1 MELRHLRY
9 YIVVAEQL
17 HFGRAA
23 KLLNISQPPLSNQI
37 KHLEEEIGVQLLIRN
52 NKEVRITPAGQH
64 FLEAAKNCIT
74 TLDKE
79 IAFTQR
85 IAQGKEGAIS
95 IGFSGTM
102 SFHLIPS
109 IVKDFKRSHPGID
122 IRLQQL
128 TTHNQVIGLI
138 HGTIDVGFLV
148 APVLD
153 KRIDNITILEEHFVA
168 CLPKSHPLATCS
180 QIIDVSKL
188 CDENWVM
195 TPREAG
201 HGYYDAIM
209 SLCKEQNFIP
219 NVIQTAQEQ
228 QTLVALVAA
237 EIGVTLLPHSATYI
251 KNDHVVYKEINS
263 DVKKISAMAWNSSL
277 LTDAARFFI
286 QYIEEKINEG
296 TIEEPTVPEHPEL
309 SFRKDQD

>member
-85 IAQGKEGAIS
+85 IAQGKEGTIS

-128 TTHNQVIGLI
+128 TTHNQVVGLI
-138 HGTIDVGFLV
+138 HGTIDIGFLV
-148 APVLD
+148 VPVLD
-153 KRIDNITILEEHFVA
+153 KRINNITILEEHFVA

-180 QIIDVSKL
+180 QVIDVSKL

-209 SLCKEQNFIP
+209 SLCKEQGFIP

-263 DVKKISAMAWNSSL
+263 DVKKVSAMAWNSSL

-286 QYIEEKINEG
+286 QYIEEKIDEG
-296 TIEEPTVPEHPEL
+296 TIEEPTVPEHP
-309 SFRKDQD
+309 

>member
-17 HFGRAA
+17 HFGRAS

-37 KHLEEEIGVQLLIRN
+37 KHLEEELGVQLLIRN

-64 FLEAAKNCIT
+64 FLQAAKQCIAN
-74 TLDKE
+74 LDKE
-79 IAFTQR
+79 IEFTQR
-85 IAQGKEGAIS
+85 IAQGKEGSIS

-102 SFHLIPS
+102 SFHLIPA
-109 IVKDFKRSHPGID
+109 IVKDFKKNHPGID

-128 TTHNQVIGLI
+128 TTYNQIVGLI

-148 APVLD
+148 SPVSD
-153 KRIDNITILEEHFVA
+153 KRIDNITILEERFVA
-168 CLPKSHPLATCS
+168 CLPKSHPLATTRHAV
-180 QIIDVSKL
+180 DVSQL

-195 TPREAG
+195 TPRQAG
-201 HGYYDAIM
+201 HGYYDAVI
-209 SLCKEQNFIP
+209 SLCKDQGFMP

-263 DVKKISAMAWNSSL
+263 NVKKVSSMAWNANL
-277 LTDAARFFI
+277 LTDTARFFI
-286 QYIEEKINEG
+286 KYIEESIQKG
-296 TIEEPTVPEHPEL
+296 TIENLITPEH
-309 SFRKDQD
+309 F

>member
-9 YIVVAEQL
+9 YIIVAEQL

-37 KHLEEEIGVQLLIRN
+37 KNLEEEIGVQLLIRN

-64 FLEAAKNCIT
+64 FLEAARTCIA

-85 IAQGKEGAIS
+85 IAQGKEGSIS

-128 TTHNQVIGLI
+128 TTHNQIVGLI

-148 APVLD
+148 SPVSD

-168 CLPKSHPLATCS
+168 CLPKSHSLATTN
-180 QIIDVSKL
+180 QEVDVSKL
-188 CDENWVM
+188 SNENWVM

-209 SLCKEQNFIP
+209 ALCKEHGFKP

-237 EIGVTLLPHSATYI
+237 EMGVTLLPHSATYI
-251 KNDHVVYKEINS
+251 KNDHVVYKSINS
-263 DVKKISAMAWNSSL
+263 DVQKVSSMAWNSNL
-277 LTDAARFFI
+277 LTDTARFFI
-286 QYIEEKINEG
+286 QYIESKINEG
-296 TIEEPTVPEHPEL
+296 TIEKPIVPKTYLL
-309 SFRKDQD
+309 S

>member
-9 YIVVAEQL
+9 FIVVAEQL

-37 KHLEEEIGVQLLIRN
+37 KHLEEEMGVQLLIRN
-52 NKEVRITPAGQH
+52 NKEVKITPAGQH
-64 FLEAAKNCIT
+64 FLEAARACISN
-74 TLDKE
+74 LDKE
-79 IAFTQR
+79 IEFTQR

-102 SFHLIPS
+102 SFHLIPT
-109 IVKDFKRSHPGID
+109 IVKDFKRHHPGVD

-128 TTHNQVIGLI
+128 TTYDQIVGLI
-138 HGTIDVGFLV
+138 HGTIDIGFLV
-148 APVLD
+148 SPVAD
-153 KRIDNITILEEHFVA
+153 KRIESLVILEERFIA
-168 CLPKSHPLATCS
+168 CLPKNHHLADTDHV
-180 QIIDVSKL
+180 IDVSVL

-195 TPREAG
+195 TPRSAG

-209 SLCKEQNFIP
+209 SLCKDHGFMP

-237 EIGVTLLPHSATYI
+237 EMGITLLPHSAKYI
-251 KNDHVVYKEINS
+251 KNEHVVYKDISS
-263 DVKKISAMAWNSSL
+263 DIKKISSMAWNPNL
-277 LTDAARFFI
+277 LTDTAGFFI
-286 QYIEEKINEG
+286 QYIKQGLKAG
-296 TIEEPTVPEHPEL
+296 TIEQPSVPTDVKMD
-309 SFRKDQD
+309 RD

>member
-64 FLEAAKNCIT
+64 FLQAARSCIM

-85 IAQGKEGAIS
+85 IAQGKEGIIS

-109 IVKDFKRSHPGID
+109 IVKDFKRNHPGID

-128 TTHNQVIGLI
+128 TTHNQVVGLI

-153 KRIDNITILEEHFVA
+153 KRIDNITILEERFVA
-168 CLPKSHPLATCS
+168 CLPKSHALANCNH
-180 QIIDVSKL
+180 IIDVSKL

-201 HGYYDAIM
+201 HGYHDAIM
-209 SLCKEQNFIP
+209 SLCKEHHFIP

-237 EIGVTLLPHSATYI
+237 EMGVTLLPHSATYI

-263 DVKKISAMAWNSSL
+263 DIKKVSAMAWNASL
-277 LTDAARFFI
+277 LTDAARYFI
-286 QYIEEKINEG
+286 QYIEEKIHEG
-296 TIEEPTVPEHPEL
+296 TIEETTVPEHP
-309 SFRKDQD
+309 

>member
-64 FLEAAKNCIT
+64 FLGAARNCIT

-85 IAQGKEGAIS
+85 IAQGKEGSIS

-128 TTHNQVIGLI
+128 TTHNQVVGLI

-153 KRIDNITILEEHFVA
+153 KRINNITILEENFVA

-180 QIIDVSKL
+180 QVIDVSKL

-201 HGYYDAIM
+201 HGYHDAIM
-209 SLCKEQNFIP
+209 SLCTEHGFIP

-237 EIGVTLLPHSATYI
+237 EMGVTLLPHSATYI

-263 DVKKISAMAWNSSL
+263 DVKKISAMAWNSNL
-277 LTDAARFFI
+277 LTDTARFFI
-286 QYIEEKINEG
+286 QYIEEKIHEG
-296 TIEEPTVPEHPEL
+296 TIEDPTVPDHP
-309 SFRKDQD
+309 

>member
-23 KLLNISQPPLSNQI
+23 KLLNISQPPLSTQI

-128 TTHNQVIGLI
+128 TTHNQIVGLI

-180 QIIDVSKL
+180 QVIDVSKL

-237 EIGVTLLPHSATYI
+237 EVGVTLLPHSATYI
-251 KNDHVVYKEINS
+251 KNDHVVYKEVNS
-263 DVKKISAMAWNSSL
+263 DVKKVSAMAWNSSL

-296 TIEEPTVPEHPEL
+296 TIEELTVPE
-309 SFRKDQD
+309 

>member
-37 KHLEEEIGVQLLIRN
+37 KNLEEEIGVQLLIRN

-64 FLEAAKNCIT
+64 FLEAARKCIA

-85 IAQGKEGAIS
+85 IAQGKEGSIS

-128 TTHNQVIGLI
+128 TTHNQIVGLI
-138 HGTIDVGFLV
+138 HGTIDIGFLV
-148 APVLD
+148 SPIAD

-168 CLPKSHPLATCS
+168 CLPKSHSLATTN
-180 QIIDVSKL
+180 QEVDVSEL
-188 CDENWVM
+188 SNENWVM

-209 SLCKEQNFIP
+209 ALCKNQGFKP

-237 EIGVTLLPHSATYI
+237 EMGVTLLPYSATYI
-251 KNDHVVYKEINS
+251 KNDHVVYKAINS
-263 DVKKISAMAWNSSL
+263 DVKKISSMAWNSNL
-277 LTDAARFFI
+277 LTDTARFFI
-286 QYIEEKINEG
+286 QYIETKIHEG
-296 TIEEPTVPEHPEL
+296 TIEKLTVPESNLL
-309 SFRKDQD
+309 S

>member
-64 FLEAAKNCIT
+64 FLEAARNCIT

-85 IAQGKEGAIS
+85 IAQGKEGSIS

-128 TTHNQVIGLI
+128 TTHNQVVGLI

-153 KRIDNITILEEHFVA
+153 KRISNITILEEHFVA

-180 QIIDVSKL
+180 QVIDVSKL
-188 CDENWVM
+188 CDESWVM

-209 SLCKEQNFIP
+209 SLCKEQDFVP
-219 NVIQTAQEQ
+219 NVIQTAQDQ

-237 EIGVTLLPHSATYI
+237 EMGVTLLPHSATYI
-251 KNDHVVYKEINS
+251 KNEHVVYKEINS
-263 DVKKISAMAWNSSL
+263 DIKKVSAMAWNSHL
-277 LTDAARFFI
+277 LTDTARFFI

-296 TIEEPTVPEHPEL
+296 TIEDPTVPEHT
-309 SFRKDQD
+309 

>member
-37 KHLEEEIGVQLLIRN
+37 KHLEEELGVQLLIRN

-64 FLEAAKNCIT
+64 FLEAAKQCIAN
-74 TLDKE
+74 LDKE
-79 IAFTQR
+79 VAFTQR
-85 IAQGKEGAIS
+85 VAQGKEGSIS

-102 SFHLIPS
+102 SFHLIPA
-109 IVKDFKRSHPGID
+109 IVKDFKKNHPGID

-128 TTHNQVIGLI
+128 TTYNQIVGLL

-148 APVLD
+148 SPVSD
-153 KRIDNITILEEHFVA
+153 KRIDNITILEERFVA
-168 CLPKSHPLATCS
+168 CLPKSHPLATAS
-180 QIIDVSKL
+180 HEVDVSQL

-201 HGYYDAIM
+201 HGYYDAVI
-209 SLCKEQNFIP
+209 SLCKGQGFMP

-237 EIGVTLLPHSATYI
+237 EMGVTLLPHSAIYI
-251 KNDHVVYKEINS
+251 KNDHVAYKEINS
-263 DVKKISAMAWNSSL
+263 NIKKVSSMAWNANL
-277 LTDAARFFI
+277 LTDTARFFI
-286 QYIEEKINEG
+286 QYIEDSIHKG
-296 TIEEPTVPEHPEL
+296 TIENLTAPEHP
-309 SFRKDQD
+309 

>member
-37 KHLEEEIGVQLLIRN
+37 KHLEEELGVQLLVRN

-64 FLEAAKNCIT
+64 FLEAAKQCIAN
-74 TLDKE
+74 LDKE

-85 IAQGKEGAIS
+85 IAQGKEGSIS

-102 SFHLIPS
+102 SFHLIPA
-109 IVKDFKRSHPGID
+109 IVKDFKKHHPGID

-128 TTHNQVIGLI
+128 TTYNQIVGLI

-148 APVLD
+148 SPVSD
-153 KRIDNITILEEHFVA
+153 KRIDNITILEERFVA
-168 CLPKSHPLATCS
+168 CLPKSHPLADACHAV
-180 QIIDVSKL
+180 DVSQL

-201 HGYYDAIM
+201 HGYYDAVI
-209 SLCKEQNFIP
+209 SLCKDQGFMP

-237 EIGVTLLPHSATYI
+237 EMGVTLLPHSATYI

-263 DVKKISAMAWNSSL
+263 NVKKVSSMAWNAHL
-277 LTDAARFFI
+277 LTDTARFFI
-286 QYIEEKINEG
+286 QYIEESINQG
-296 TIEEPTVPEHPEL
+296 TIENLTAPEH
-309 SFRKDQD
+309 F

>member
-23 KLLNISQPPLSNQI
+23 KLLNISQPPISNQI
-37 KHLEEEIGVQLLIRN
+37 KNLEEEIGVQLLIRN

-64 FLEAAKNCIT
+64 FLEAARKCIA

-85 IAQGKEGAIS
+85 IAQGKEGSIS

-109 IVKDFKRSHPGID
+109 VVKDFKRSHPGVD
-122 IRLQQL
+122 ISLQQL
-128 TTHNQVIGLI
+128 TTHNQLIGLI
-138 HGTIDVGFLV
+138 HGTIDIGFLV
-148 APVLD
+148 SPIAD
-153 KRIDNITILEEHFVA
+153 KRIDNITILEERFVA
-168 CLPKSHPLATCS
+168 CLPKSHSLATTS
-180 QIIDVSKL
+180 QVVDVSEL
-188 CDENWVM
+188 SDENWVM

-209 SLCKEQNFIP
+209 ALCKNQGFKP

-237 EIGVTLLPHSATYI
+237 EMGVTLLPYSATYI
-251 KNDHVVYKEINS
+251 KNDHVVYKAINS
-263 DVKKISAMAWNSSL
+263 DVKKISSMAWNSNL
-277 LTDAARFFI
+277 LTDTARFFI
-286 QYIEEKINEG
+286 QYIETKIHEG
-296 TIEEPTVPEHPEL
+296 TIEKLTVPESNLL
-309 SFRKDQD
+309 S

>member
-23 KLLNISQPPLSNQI
+23 KLLNISQPPLSTQI

-128 TTHNQVIGLI
+128 TTHNQIVGLI

-180 QIIDVSKL
+180 QVIDVSKL

-237 EIGVTLLPHSATYI
+237 EVGVTLLPHSATYI

-263 DVKKISAMAWNSSL
+263 DVKKVSAMAWNSSL

-296 TIEEPTVPEHPEL
+296 TIEEPTVPE
-309 SFRKDQD
+309 

>member
-37 KHLEEEIGVQLLIRN
+37 KHLEEELGVQLLVRN

-64 FLEAAKNCIT
+64 FLEAAKQCIAN
-74 TLDKE
+74 LDKE

-85 IAQGKEGAIS
+85 IAQGKEGSIS

-102 SFHLIPS
+102 SFHLIPA
-109 IVKDFKRSHPGID
+109 IVKDFKKHHPGID

-128 TTHNQVIGLI
+128 TTYNQIVGLI

-148 APVLD
+148 SPVSD
-153 KRIDNITILEEHFVA
+153 KRIDNITILEERFVA
-168 CLPKSHPLATCS
+168 CLPKGHPLADACHAV
-180 QIIDVSKL
+180 DVSQL

-201 HGYYDAIM
+201 HGYYDAVI
-209 SLCKEQNFIP
+209 SLCKDQGFMP

-237 EIGVTLLPHSATYI
+237 EMGVTLLPHSATYI

-263 DVKKISAMAWNSSL
+263 NVKKVSSMAWNAHL
-277 LTDAARFFI
+277 LTDTARFFI
-286 QYIEEKINEG
+286 QYIEESINQG
-296 TIEEPTVPEHPEL
+296 TIENLTAPEH
-309 SFRKDQD
+309 F

>member
-23 KLLNISQPPLSNQI
+23 KLLNISQPPLSHQI
-37 KHLEEEIGVQLLIRN
+37 KNLEEELGVQLLIRN

-64 FLEAAKNCIT
+64 FLDAARQCIA

-85 IAQGKEGAIS
+85 IAQGKEGSVS

-128 TTHNQVIGLI
+128 TTYNQIVGLI

-148 APVLD
+148 SPVLD
-153 KRIDNITILEEHFVA
+153 KRIDSITILEERFVA
-168 CLPKSHPLATCS
+168 CLPKSHPLAATS
-180 QIIDVSKL
+180 HVIDVGMLRNES
-188 CDENWVM
+188 WVM

-201 HGYYDAIM
+201 HGYFDAIT
-209 SLCKEQNFIP
+209 SLCKEHGFAP

-237 EIGVTLLPHSATYI
+237 EMGITLLPHSATYI
-251 KNDHVVYKEINS
+251 KNDHVVYKEVNS
-263 DVKKISAMAWNSSL
+263 SIKKVSAMAWNPNL
-277 LTDAARFFI
+277 LTDTARFFI
-286 QYIEEKINEG
+286 GYIEEGIRRG
-296 TIEEPTVPEHPEL
+296 TFENANVPYAP
-309 SFRKDQD
+309 SRD